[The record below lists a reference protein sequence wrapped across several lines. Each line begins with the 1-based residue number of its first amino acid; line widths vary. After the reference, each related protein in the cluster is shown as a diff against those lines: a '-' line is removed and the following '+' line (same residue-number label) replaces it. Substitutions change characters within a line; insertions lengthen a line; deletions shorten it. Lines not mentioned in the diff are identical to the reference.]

1 MSKRKNRNQSPNIPQ
16 STLDRARQQLG
27 QAADEGP
34 VEAAPEVKAEKVVQA
49 APKAEPVV
57 SPARPDVERRARPAR
72 TGTSTTRSPRST
84 SRKDEK
90 HDISYIRAR
99 LANPTRMVT
108 EADLK
113 AEYGYVIKDLRAMG
127 ILASILVIALV
138 VIEKII

>member
-27 QAADEGP
+27 QAADEVP
-34 VEAAPEVKAEKVVQA
+34 VEAAAEVNAEKPVRIEQ
-49 APKAEPVV
+49 AEPAVV
-57 SPARPDVERRARPAR
+57 AARPVLERRARPAR
-72 TGTSTTRSPRST
+72 TGTSATRTTRST
-84 SRKDEK
+84 SRKDDK

-99 LANPTRMVT
+99 LAHPTRIVT

-113 AEYGYVIKDLRAMG
+113 AEYSYVVTDLRTMG
-127 ILASILVIALV
+127 ILATVLVIALV

>member
-27 QAADEGP
+27 QAADEIP
-34 VEAAPEVKAEKVVQA
+34 VAAAPEVKVEKPARPVVER
-49 APKAEPVV
+49 AEPVV
-57 SPARPDVERRARPAR
+57 STRPAVERRVRPAR
-72 TGTSTTRSPRST
+72 TGTSTRSS

-90 HDISYIRAR
+90 HDISYIRQR
-99 LANPTRMVT
+99 LANPTRIVT

-113 AEYGYVIKDLRAMG
+113 AEYGYVITDLRTMG
-127 ILASILVIALV
+127 ILATILVIALV

>member
-34 VEAAPEVKAEKVVQA
+34 VESAPEVKTEKVVQA
-49 APKAEPVV
+49 AAKAEPGVT
-57 SPARPDVERRARPAR
+57 ARPAAERRARPAR
-72 TGTSTTRSPRST
+72 TGTSTTRAPRST
-84 SRKDEK
+84 SRKDDK

-99 LANPTRMVT
+99 LANPTRIVT

-127 ILASILVIALV
+127 ILATVLVLALV